1 MQQAKPTD
9 QQPSA
14 AFYSAII
21 LAGGKSSRMGQD
33 KALLTLG
40 GETQLSRTVA
50 LAKAAGCDQI
60 LISRNQAGFIHDI
73 YPDCGPLSGIQSALL
88 YVRAS
93 SCLVLTIDTPLLN
106 VQLLKQL
113 LQHRCAC
120 FAGSPLPA
128 VIPNNA
134 EVKQWLATQ
143 LQQQKSLSVAALL
156 QHFSALQLPCPVP
169 LALINT
175 NTPAQWQQAITLY
188 QQVTTSQMTDLPK
201 HNLVQEHSH
210 YGQNC

>member
-1 MQQAKPTD
+1 MQHATPT
-9 QQPSA
+9 QQPA
-14 AFYSAII
+14 TAPFYSAII

-73 YPDCGPLSGIQSALL
+73 YPDCGPLSGIQAALL
-88 YVRAS
+88 HVQAP

-106 VQLLKQL
+106 AQLIQQL

-128 VIPNNA
+128 VIPNNT
-134 EVKQWLATQ
+134 EVKQWLATK
-143 LQQQKSLSVAALL
+143 LQQQQSLSVAALL
-156 QHFSALQLPCPVP
+156 QQFSVVELPCSAP
-169 LALINT
+169 LALLNT
-175 NTPAQWQQAITLY
+175 NTPAQWQQAQSCFLQNAPTA
-188 QQVTTSQMTDLPK
+188 DLPP
-201 HNLVQEHSH
+201 HALIQEYSR
-210 YGQNC
+210 YGQNS

>member
-1 MQQAKPTD
+1 MQTATTQ
-9 QQPSA
+9 QQPQA
-14 AFYSAII
+14 TPAFYSAII

-40 GETQLSRTVA
+40 GDTQLTRTVA

-73 YPDCGPLSGIQSALL
+73 YPDCGPLSGIQAALL
-88 YVRAS
+88 HVHAS

-106 VQLLKQL
+106 EQLIKQL

-143 LQQQKSLSVAALL
+143 LQEQKSLSVAALL
-156 QHFSALQLPCPVP
+156 QQFSVVQLPCSTP
-169 LALINT
+169 LALLNT
-175 NTPAQWQQAITLY
+175 NTPAQWQQAQSCFL
-188 QQVTTSQMTDLPK
+188 QNTTSADLPQ
-201 HNLVQEHSH
+201 HPPIQEHSR

>member
-1 MQQAKPTD
+1 MQYVKPT
-9 QQPSA
+9 QQPVTA

-60 LISRNQAGFIHDI
+60 LISRNQSGFIYDI
-73 YPDCGPLSGIQSALL
+73 YPDCGPLSGIQAALL
-88 YVRAS
+88 HVRAS

-106 VQLLKQL
+106 AQLINQLLL
-113 LQHRCAC
+113 HRCAC
-120 FAGSPLPA
+120 FSGSPLPA
-128 VIPNNA
+128 VIPNNT

-143 LQQQKSLSVAALL
+143 LQQQQRLSVAALL
-156 QHFSALQLPCPVP
+156 QQFSAVELSCSNPQ
-169 LALINT
+169 ALLNT
-175 NTPAQWQQAITLY
+175 NTPAQWQQAQTCFLQNAQSADPAQDNI
-188 QQVTTSQMTDLPK
+188 
-201 HNLVQEHSH
+201 VQEHSR